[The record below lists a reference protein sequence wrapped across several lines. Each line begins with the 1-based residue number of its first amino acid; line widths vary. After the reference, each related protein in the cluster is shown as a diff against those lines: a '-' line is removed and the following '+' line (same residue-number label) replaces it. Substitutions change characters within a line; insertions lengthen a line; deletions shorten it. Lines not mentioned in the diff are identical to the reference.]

1 MSTRSR
7 IVTLVVLVVVMVGGL
22 AAYLLNARADNELPP
37 SPLGA
42 VSFDETDTIVVRD
55 LRAGAEHDHLAQLRL
70 TDLDTRAV
78 AEQVCARVSA
88 VRGHG
93 VCLATS
99 HDAPGQFDVVVLDA
113 DVKPMTSYPLVGVPS
128 RARIS
133 PSGRMFDWT
142 VFVTGD
148 SYNGG
153 RFSTRSGI
161 YDQGANELVG
171 TLEDWKMTVDGESYR
186 SADVNV
192 WGITW
197 VDDNAFYATLAT
209 RGHHYLVKGD
219 FAARTLETLRSNVEC
234 PSLSPDGTRVA
245 YKLRVPDESSKTW
258 RFAVL
263 DLETM
268 EETLLAETRSVDDQ
282 AAWFDDDTVMY
293 GVPRGGPGQADVWSV
308 PADGSGEPSILVKD
322 ADSPAVIR

>member
-1 MSTRSR
+1 MNSRTR
-7 IVTLVVLVVVMVGGL
+7 IVVLAALVVVIGGGL
-22 AAYLLNARADNELPP
+22 TAYLLDQRAGNALPP

-42 VSFDETDTIVVRD
+42 VSFDEPDTIVVHD
-55 LRAGAEHDHLAQLRL
+55 LKPGAEHDHLAQLRL
-70 TDLDTRAV
+70 DNLEQRAV
-78 AEQVCARVSA
+78 SDQMCVRVSA

-93 VCLATS
+93 VCLGPS
-99 HDAPGQFDVVVLDA
+99 HDAPGQFAVVMLDA
-113 DVKPMTSYPLVGVPS
+113 DAKPVTSYPLVGVPS

-133 PSGRMFDWT
+133 PSGRFFNWT
-142 VFVTGD
+142 VFVAGD

-161 YDQGANELVG
+161 YDQQENELVG
-171 TLEDWKMTVDGESYR
+171 TLEDWKITLDGDAYQA
-186 SADVNV
+186 ADVNV

-197 VDDNAFYATLAT
+197 ADDNAFYATLAT

-219 FAARTLETLRSNVEC
+219 YAARTLVTLRTNVEC
-234 PSLSPDGTRVA
+234 PALSPDGTRVA
-245 YKLRVPDESSKTW
+245 FKKRVPDESSQTW

-282 AAWFDDDTVMY
+282 AAWLDDDRVMY
-293 GVPRGGPGQADVWSV
+293 GVPRGGLGHADVWVV
-308 PADGSGEPSILVKD
+308 PADGSGEPEVLVKD